1 LELHTQLL
9 LVLAALVGQGQAQG
23 LMVAILY
30 FLQSLLQAVVEAVT
44 TLDKM
49 VVLEAVAAV
58 AAQMAAVAQEY
69 LVKET
74 LAGL

>member
-9 LVLAALVGQGQAQG
+9 LVLAALVGQEQAQG

-30 FLQSLLQAVVEAVT
+30 FLQSLLQAAVGAVT

-49 VVLEAVAAV
+49 VALAAAV
-58 AAQMAAVAQEY
+58 AAEAQMEAVAQEY